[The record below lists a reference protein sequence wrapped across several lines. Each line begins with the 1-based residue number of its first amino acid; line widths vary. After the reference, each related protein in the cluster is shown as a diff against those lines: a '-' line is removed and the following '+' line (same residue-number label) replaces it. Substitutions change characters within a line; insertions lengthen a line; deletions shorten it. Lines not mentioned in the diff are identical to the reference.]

1 MLSQIAQNIENKFM
15 CFSFLCYFHFH
26 SKILRTAEK
35 MPKVFPETQQFYLKS
50 KRGDICKKQSFS
62 HRSFFFVEVEK
73 WSVQFL
79 VFALIPT
86 RSFVQFCMTNIV
98 CSCC

>member
-1 MLSQIAQNIENKFM
+1 
-15 CFSFLCYFHFH
+15 
-26 SKILRTAEK
+26 
-35 MPKVFPETQQFYLKS
+35 MPKVFPETQQFHLKS
-50 KRGDICKKQSFS
+50 ERGDICVETVIFTPIV
-62 HRSFFFVEVEK
+62 FFFVEVEK